1 MLKNRIYKIANNP
14 SFDFFWHNGEKI
26 VQDALSFRL
35 FKNVTCTLSSRG
47 VSRKYY
53 ITTVTGNLR
62 DETVVNLLRITAS
75 LRDLLEFV
83 NKPQGFFFNK
93 MAIIQRFRK

>member
-1 MLKNRIYKIANNP
+1 M
-14 SFDFFWHNGEKI
+14 
-26 VQDALSFRL
+26 
-35 FKNVTCTLSSRG
+35 
-47 VSRKYY
+47 SRKYY

-83 NKPQGFFFNK
+83 NKPQGFFLTKWLSFRGLEIRFLASEAK
-93 MAIIQRFRK
+93 TAILLSRKTAIELFWEMSNTICELSRRRD